1 MFNTRGF
8 GGEQGGGGGFL
19 NTSSQ
24 FSSPS
29 DGNQQEKKGT
39 RRAQNVVPVTIKQLL
54 NSPEEGLKIGELD
67 VHLVTVVGVI
77 RSVVA
82 DSMKVTYL
90 LDDDTGV
97 ISVHNWVDADSDED
111 SPVAVMESNY
121 YRVYG
126 SLRSQAGKRHVT
138 LFKILPLTDL
148 NELTS
153 HILEV
158 THCTLK
164 SEQMVTAEQTAAQSS
179 NERSSVAN
187 SNNTF
192 LSNSMVPMCTDDNMM
207 SHSINGMTQKQRVVY
222 HIIKKNSISDC
233 GVTHEDI
240 MQQLPIKLTMTELK
254 ETVTFLSNEGH
265 IYSTID
271 DEHFKSTDS

>member
-1 MFNTRGF
+1 MNSQHSKEVSRGF

-19 NTSSQ
+19 NTTSQ

-54 NSPEEGLKIGELD
+54 NSPEEGLKIGDLD

-77 RSVVA
+77 CSVVA

-164 SEQMVTAEQTAAQSS
+164 SEQMTTADQTAAQSS

-187 SNNTF
+187 PNNTF

-207 SHSINGMTQKQRVVY
+207 SHSINGMTQKQRIVY
-222 HIIKKNSISDC
+222 HIIKSDWLT
-233 GVTHEDI
+233 GWRLALRPRNHRVKYPPLLPGLVTRHCSGSLE
-240 MQQLPIKLTMTELK
+240 TK
-254 ETVTFLSNEGH
+254 ESPC
-265 IYSTID
+265 
-271 DEHFKSTDS
+271 